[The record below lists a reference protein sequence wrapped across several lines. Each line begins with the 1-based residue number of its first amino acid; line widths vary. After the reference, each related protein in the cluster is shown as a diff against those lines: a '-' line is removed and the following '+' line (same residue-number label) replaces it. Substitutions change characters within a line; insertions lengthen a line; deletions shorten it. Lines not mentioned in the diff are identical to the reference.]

1 VSVSLLHHHH
11 HHHHHHP
18 STTTMT
24 LQVRRSRGAA
34 SAGPS
39 QQLRAW
45 VLILFL
51 SNAFVFQLTF
61 HLSRDNSGTDDNS
74 DNNSK
79 VLEEPTLPIQ
89 QPQKPQQKRPQQ
101 AANDTK
107 EDYTPRFSNIYDL
120 SKPAVALPS
129 IRIEQDVQRKQYGGA
144 GDKVHLGGF
153 VEFDREGVSPAV
165 WKDMMDWVG
174 IHSILDVGCGK
185 GVSTSWFV
193 EHGLETH
200 CVEGS
205 HDAVSQSLVP
215 NVTTEH
221 DFARGPWWPEKTVD
235 AVWCVEFLEH
245 VGRYYHHHYFPA
257 FQKAALIFA
266 THSYWGG
273 WHHVEVHDDD
283 YWQIKFA
290 SYGFIY
296 SDYLTKRMRN
306 LASREAKSHIQ
317 SLIGPFPLR
326 AAHVYRS
333 VQVYINPIVA
343 SLPEHAHLFSEDGCV
358 KRSQPRNGNWS
369 DWDIVRKECG
379 TWKNGHEETK
389 LPEHFKPL
397 PRKKFM
403 DRNWE
408 AKVRKHLEDIKAI
421 TPTNHTNERN
431 ETLAR

>member
-1 VSVSLLHHHH
+1 
-11 HHHHHHP
+11 
-18 STTTMT
+18 MT
-24 LQVRRSRGAA
+24 SQNRRSRGA
-34 SAGPS
+34 SSTGPS
-39 QQLRAW
+39 QPLRGW

-61 HLSRDNSGTDDNS
+61 HLFRQNSGTFNYG
-74 DNNSK
+74 DNNSNSNSNSN
-79 VLEEPTLPIQ
+79 VLDEPNYLRQLSQNKQHQ
-89 QPQKPQQKRPQQ
+89 QQLQKPQHMDNR
-101 AANDTK
+101 AND
-107 EDYTPRFSNIYDL
+107 EYYYAPRFSNVYDL

-129 IRIEQDVQRKQYGGA
+129 IRTEQDVPRKIYGGA

-153 VEFDREGVSPAV
+153 VDFDREGVSPAV

-174 IHSILDVGCGK
+174 VHSILDVGCGK

-193 EHGLETH
+193 EHGLDAH

-205 HDAVSQSLVP
+205 HDAGSHSLVP
-215 NVTTEH
+215 SVTTEH
-221 DFARGPWWPEKTVD
+221 DFARGPWWPDKTVD

-245 VGRYYHHHYFPA
+245 VGRYYHKHYFPA
-257 FQKAALIFA
+257 FQKSALIFA

-273 WHHVEVHDDD
+273 WHHVEVHDDN

-306 LASREAKSHIQ
+306 LALQEAMSNIE
-317 SLIGPFPLR
+317 SLIGPFTFR
-326 AAHVYRS
+326 AGHVYRS
-333 VQVYINPIVA
+333 IQVYINPSVA

-358 KRSQPRNGNWS
+358 KRSEPRNGNWS

-389 LPEHFKPL
+389 LPEEFKPL
-397 PRKKFM
+397 PRTKLM
-403 DRNWE
+403 DQNWE
-408 AKVRKHLEDIKAI
+408 GKVRKHLEDIHAN
-421 TPTNHTNERN
+421 TPTNQTNERN
-431 ETLAR
+431 ETLRR